1 MGVPSFCE
9 PMSCAAPV
17 SMGIKDLEEI
27 EDPLYAGNRKEWL
40 DSLLANQYTMTE
52 IENGYAWKRVSR

>member
-1 MGVPSFCE
+1 
-9 PMSCAAPV
+9 MSCAAPV